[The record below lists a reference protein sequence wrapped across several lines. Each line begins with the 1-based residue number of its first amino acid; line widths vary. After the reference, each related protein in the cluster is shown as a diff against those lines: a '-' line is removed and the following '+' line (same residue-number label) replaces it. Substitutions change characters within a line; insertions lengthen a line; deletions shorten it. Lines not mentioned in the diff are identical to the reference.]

1 MTGIIYYAYEYLY
14 FLCYAS
20 PSNQQFSTTE
30 HMKYHRSTYS
40 KMGQH
45 PLSTHMN
52 HTEDD
57 VCLSFFF
64 RNTQYK
70 QLSNIT
76 HICKKLELNIKMIL
90 N

>member
-1 MTGIIYYAYEYLY
+1 
-14 FLCYAS
+14 
-20 PSNQQFSTTE
+20 
-30 HMKYHRSTYS
+30 
-40 KMGQH
+40 
-45 PLSTHMN
+45 MN

-70 QLSNIT
+70 QLSNIR
-76 HICKKLELNIKMIL
+76 HICKKLKLNIKMIL